1 MCSLRLN
8 FHLKKWQE
16 PGFDSDVLIVVL
28 DNCVGQNKSQNVL
41 KFFAMLSVL
50 KYKKVVLFYLIP
62 GHSHMIAD
70 RVVAWLKNKIKTT
83 NIYHPHGVVEK
94 ANSINTVEAK
104 FFSVGGGDTPF
115 CSGWRTFLPKHFP
128 GQMPGG
134 YTGNYMFE
142 FDAGVC
148 TYRQLATTPDAEA
161 QQVSLLP
168 ADWSA
173 ERVRDLISRE
183 LFGSTDPKEW
193 TMQNVT
199 LPNAAPK
206 EMTAKKLKSLAKK
219 YCTIPVEYR
228 SYYPDVTDVDVGT
241 SDEEEGAAA
250 VPVIKKRP
258 KRKAM
263 AQGAAKPKRSKKYAL
278 AKGTRSIMSFFS
290 PLQ

>member
-1 MCSLRLN
+1 
-8 FHLKKWQE
+8 
-16 PGFDSDVLIVVL
+16 
-28 DNCVGQNKSQNVL
+28 
-41 KFFAMLSVL
+41 
-50 KYKKVVLFYLIP
+50 
-62 GHSHMIAD
+62 
-70 RVVAWLKNKIKTT
+70 
-83 NIYHPHGVVEK
+83 
-94 ANSINTVEAK
+94 
-104 FFSVGGGDTPF
+104 
-115 CSGWRTFLPKHFP
+115 
-128 GQMPGG
+128 MPGG
-134 YTGNYMFE
+134 YTANYMFE

-148 TYRQLATTPDAEA
+148 TYRHLATTPDAEA

-168 ADWSA
+168 AGWPA
-173 ERVRDLISRE
+173 ERVRDLISSE
-183 LFGSTDPKEW
+183 LVKSTDPKEW

-206 EMTAKKLKSLAKK
+206 KMSAKKLKSLAKK

-241 SDEEEGAAA
+241 SDEEEEGA

-263 AQGAAKPKRSKKYAL
+263 AQGAAKPKRSKKYAP

>member
-1 MCSLRLN
+1 M
-8 FHLKKWQE
+8 FPTTH
-16 PGFDSDVLIVVL
+16 F
-28 DNCVGQNKSQNVL
+28 
-41 KFFAMLSVL
+41 
-50 KYKKVVLFYLIP
+50 
-62 GHSHMIAD
+62 IAK
-70 RVVAWLKNKIKTT
+70 RTIIKQQWSRD
-83 NIYHPHGVVEK
+83 HPQ
-94 ANSINTVEAK
+94 
-104 FFSVGGGDTPF
+104 
-115 CSGWRTFLPKHFP
+115 P

-134 YTGNYMFE
+134 YTANYMFE
-142 FDAGVC
+142 FDSGVC

-168 ADWSA
+168 AGWPA
-173 ERVRDLISRE
+173 ERVRDLISSE

-241 SDEEEGAAA
+241 SDEEEEGA

-263 AQGAAKPKRSKKYAL
+263 AQGAAKPKRSKKYAP

>member
-1 MCSLRLN
+1 M
-8 FHLKKWQE
+8 FPTTH
-16 PGFDSDVLIVVL
+16 F
-28 DNCVGQNKSQNVL
+28 
-41 KFFAMLSVL
+41 
-50 KYKKVVLFYLIP
+50 
-62 GHSHMIAD
+62 IAK
-70 RVVAWLKNKIKTT
+70 RTIIKQQWSRD
-83 NIYHPHGVVEK
+83 HPQ
-94 ANSINTVEAK
+94 
-104 FFSVGGGDTPF
+104 
-115 CSGWRTFLPKHFP
+115 P

-168 ADWSA
+168 AGWPA
-173 ERVRDLISRE
+173 ERVRDLISSE

-228 SYYPDVTDVDVGT
+228 PYYPDVTDVDGR
-241 SDEEEGAAA
+241 GH
-250 VPVIKKRP
+250 
-258 KRKAM
+258 
-263 AQGAAKPKRSKKYAL
+263 L
-278 AKGTRSIMSFFS
+278 
-290 PLQ
+290 